1 MPSEAGG
8 NMNVAHVPG
17 TATTLA
23 AGSVGLNGNYGQSYS
38 VPLLESSP

>member
-1 MPSEAGG
+1 
-8 NMNVAHVPG
+8 MNVAHVPG